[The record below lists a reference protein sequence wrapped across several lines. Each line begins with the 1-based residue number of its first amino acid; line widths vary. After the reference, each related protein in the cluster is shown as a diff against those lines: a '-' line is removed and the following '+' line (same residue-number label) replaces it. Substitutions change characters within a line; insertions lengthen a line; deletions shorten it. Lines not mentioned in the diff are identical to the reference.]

1 MSDKEIRNSYE
12 DSANGNIRGI
22 ATIVGCTTARYG
34 QGGSNIFKITK
45 GLIKNSILVLSG
57 GCTSAVMQYT
67 GRTNPEAVN
76 ECGEGLKAVCKQ

>member
-34 QGGSNIFKITK
+34 
-45 GLIKNSILVLSG
+45 
-57 GCTSAVMQYT
+57 
-67 GRTNPEAVN
+67 
-76 ECGEGLKAVCKQ
+76 